1 MMGGRRMGMGTGNGV
16 VARLATATAVS
27 TVAVIA
33 AIAWAPRLRAADA
46 GGAAAKPAAAPAK
59 PAATATAPATPAAPV
74 DPAAAAAARAAVLR
88 KKVLKDEDFVE
99 NEESNRD
106 PFHSY
111 LRLFVDKLTIKTRK
125 VPAIFDKYSLEEL
138 ALIAVI
144 SGDENPRAMFRDPLG
159 LGQTVKQGDYISKS
173 GARVT
178 KILSDRVIV
187 EQTET
192 GQNGETRGVEK
203 AILVNPEEPS
213 R

>member
-1 MMGGRRMGMGTGNGV
+1 MIGGRRTRKGMMAG
-16 VARLATATAVS
+16 LATATA

-33 AIAWAPRLRAADA
+33 AVAWAPRLRAADA
-46 GGAAAKPAAAPAK
+46 GSAAAKPAAAPAK
-59 PAATATAPATPAAPV
+59 PTAAATAPATPAAPV

-192 GQNGETRGVEK
+192 GQNGESRGVEK